1 MVVVVLGTVVVVAG
15 GAVVVVVGGAVVVV
29 EDPGAL
35 PVETIRSTAELG
47 ATVVP
52 GPGVVSKTVP
62 CAWSESW

>member
-1 MVVVVLGTVVVVAG
+1 MVVVVGAVVVVVLGTVVVV
-15 GAVVVVVGGAVVVV
+15 VGAVVVV

-62 CAWSESW
+62 WAWSES